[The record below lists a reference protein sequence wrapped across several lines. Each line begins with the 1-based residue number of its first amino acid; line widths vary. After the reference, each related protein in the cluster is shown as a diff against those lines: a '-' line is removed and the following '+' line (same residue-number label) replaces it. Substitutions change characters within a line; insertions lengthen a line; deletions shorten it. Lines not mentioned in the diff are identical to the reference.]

1 MAPIAH
7 LLLAPAV
14 ILTLLL
20 LPLAV
25 ATSQLPGPDG
35 ASAMIPV
42 LWVCGPRLVLL
53 ALLLIVVVRRE
64 GFRWVSSSRTL
75 AGLSVL
81 GGHAVAGFFSL
92 LSLVTLANA
101 GALADAGAFVFSL
114 GLPVLLMLY
123 SAWALRRHHSNPG

>member
-25 ATSQLPGPDG
+25 ATSPLTG
-35 ASAMIPV
+35 AESAGVGMPL
-42 LWVCGPRLVLL
+42 LWVCGPRWVLL
-53 ALLLIVVVRRE
+53 ALLLVVVVRRE
-64 GFRWVSSSRTL
+64 GFRWVSPSRTL
-75 AGLSVL
+75 AGMGVL
-81 GGHAVAGFFSL
+81 GGHALVGFFSL
-92 LSLVTLANA
+92 LSLVSLTKGSGLAY
-101 GALADAGAFVFSL
+101 GGVLLFSL

-123 SAWALRRHHSNPG
+123 SAWALRRHPTNPG